1 MYNTNTNTM
10 SFLIH
15 SSVCFNAA
23 KSWQTGWF
31 NNKRVNMNI
40 GGSGATDNCLEAEI
54 TGQTDY
60 DVNLDQTVLVK
71 MNRNSGK
78 DLFLMYNKK
87 TAGGINSGTLEG
99 GNTVMV
105 VEAESEGTSYGESW
119 LLGKLGAGDSKTF
132 ANYIGDGRD
141 LVLNVLSFNDG
152 KAQIRIDFDGLCDR
166 TMAPTTSPC
175 GNPSQKQVS
184 VQITTDEYP
193 GETSWTIR
201 KVGNCA
207 GQTDPN
213 LSSPSYASKNAVQPI
228 FEQCVDKGQY
238 QFIINDAYGDGMCCG
253 ELLCSSIT
261 LLFHSSWSRSRSP
274 HNHRIFAAPL
284 GYGTG
289 SFVVL
294 YGDKNVFDG
303 QSGDFGSSFEGTFG
317 ECEDTPAT
325 PPPTPNPTPFPTN
338 LPTNIPTPNPTSVPT
353 SPPTAPVSFTMMI
366 KQNDL
371 IGQLLFTHEYFSP
384 LVFFCC
390 SQRRIQLH
398 HQLHHQHQFPLRFP
412 RLR

>member
-1 MYNTNTNTM
+1 MYNTSTNTM

-31 NNKRVNMNI
+31 NYKRVNMNI

-141 LVLNVLSFNDG
+141 LVLSVLSFNDG

-201 KVGNCA
+201 KVGNC
-207 GQTDPN
+207 
-213 LSSPSYASKNAVQPI
+213 
-228 FEQCVDKGQY
+228 EDK
-238 QFIINDAYGDGMCCG
+238 
-253 ELLCSSIT
+253 
-261 LLFHSSWSRSRSP
+261 
-274 HNHRIFAAPL
+274 
-284 GYGTG
+284 
-289 SFVVL
+289 
-294 YGDKNVFDG
+294 
-303 QSGDFGSSFEGTFG
+303 
-317 ECEDTPAT
+317 
-325 PPPTPNPTPFPTN
+325 
-338 LPTNIPTPNPTSVPT
+338 
-353 SPPTAPVSFTMMI
+353 
-366 KQNDL
+366 L
-371 IGQLLFTHEYFSP
+371 ILIYH
-384 LVFFCC
+384 
-390 SQRRIQLH
+390 LH
-398 HQLHHQHQFPLRFP
+398 HTRVRTLYSRYSNSALVRGNISSS
-412 RLR
+412 